1 MSIKVQHV
9 DPKYIHQVWPIVG
22 PLLEPIFNDSI
33 AGIGNIN
40 YSIDNLKEY
49 IIRGEHTL
57 LVGSNSDNSILGCVT
72 IQWLNYPCARIAHV
86 SAFGGNFGKSVEHHK
101 GFIDWLKAMGA
112 TRIECSVR
120 PSVAR
125 LLQQKSGYTPTKQ
138 ISMELVL

>member
-9 DPKYIHQVWPIVG
+9 DPNYIHQVWSTIE
-22 PLLEPIFNDSI
+22 PLLKPVFEKSNTSKY
-33 AGIGNIN
+33 

-49 IIRGEHTL
+49 LIRGEHTL
-57 LVGSNSDNSILGCVT
+57 LVGSNSENSILGCVT
-72 IQWLNYPCARIAHV
+72 VQWLNYPGARVAYV
-86 SAFGGNFGKSVEHHK
+86 SAFGGNFGNSIEHHK
-101 GFIDWLKAMGA
+101 GFIDWLKVMGA

-125 LLQQKSGYTPTKQ
+125 LLQQKSGYVPSKQ